1 MIFIGLKYKFLE
13 KGIAVVNASDPI
25 PAVVESDATGD
36 VKNIFDDIKNVT
48 GVDVVNLVWR
58 RLAITQNALP
68 YLWKVLRPAYESGFI
83 SHQAVE
89 FQNQLVIPKL
99 PKFKGE
105 ILFASGVDNLGK
117 MTINNI
123 LASYNRTNATNLI
136 ALQAALINLNGGED
150 VALEPIQKKLAGDN
164 LLPMPRLPALSDLN
178 PKIISLVEELNS
190 FGEEDGKII
199 ASMYRHLAYWPNY
212 LALIKIALE
221 PIASTGELKRAIEKS
236 REQSAKKAIYL
247 SKFLAPFPPST
258 SSSCF
263 SEIKSVLELFTRHPL
278 SKMVVI
284 CGMLIEAL
292 EK

>member
-1 MIFIGLKYKFLE
+1 MV
-13 KGIAVVNASDPI
+13 VVNASDPI

-36 VKNIFDDIKNVT
+36 IKNIFDDIKNVT

-58 RLAITQNALP
+58 RLALTQNALP
-68 YLWKVLRPAYESGFI
+68 HLWAVLRPAYENGFI
-83 SHQAVE
+83 NQQAVE
-89 FQNQLVIPKL
+89 FQNHLAIPKL
-99 PKFKGE
+99 PKFTDE
-105 ILFASGVDNLGK
+105 VLFASGIDNLGK

-123 LASYNRTNATNLI
+123 LASYNRTNTVNVI
-136 ALQAALINLNGGED
+136 ALQAALIALTGGED
-150 VALEPIQKKLAGDN
+150 GAIEQTHKKVGGDS
-164 LLPMPRLPALSDLN
+164 LLPMPRLPAISDLN
-178 PKIISLVEELNS
+178 PIIISLVEDLNS
-190 FGEEDGKII
+190 LGEEDGTII

-221 PIASTGELKRAIEKS
+221 PIASSGELKKAIEKS
-236 REQSAKKAIYL
+236 REQSANKALFL
-247 SKFLAPFPPST
+247 SKFLTPFPSNI

-263 SEIKSVLELFTRHPL
+263 NEIKSVLELFTRHPL

>member
-1 MIFIGLKYKFLE
+1 M
-13 KGIAVVNASDPI
+13 NASDPI
-25 PAVVESDATGD
+25 PAIVESDATGD
-36 VKNIFDDIKNVT
+36 IKNIFDDIKNVT

-68 YLWKVLRPAYESGFI
+68 YLWDVLRPAYESGFI

-99 PKFKGE
+99 PKFKDE
-105 ILFASGVDNLGK
+105 ILFASGIDNLGK

-123 LASYNRTNATNLI
+123 LASYNRTNAANLI
-136 ALQAALINLNGGED
+136 ALQAALINLNGGEN
-150 VALEPIQKKLAGDN
+150 VALEPIQKKLAGDI
-164 LLPMPRLPALSDLN
+164 LLPMPRLPAISDLN
-178 PKIISLVEELNS
+178 PNIISLVKELNS
-190 FGEEDGKII
+190 FGEEDGTII
-199 ASMYRHLAYWPNY
+199 ASMYRHLAYWPNF

-221 PIASTGELKRAIEKS
+221 PIALSGELKRAIENS

-247 SKFLAPFPPST
+247 SKFLEPFPEST
-258 SSSCF
+258 SSLCF
-263 SEIKSVLELFTRHPL
+263 KEIKNVLELFTRHPL

>member
-1 MIFIGLKYKFLE
+1 M
-13 KGIAVVNASDPI
+13 NASDPI
-25 PAVVESDATGD
+25 PAVVENDATGD

-68 YLWKVLRPAYESGFI
+68 YLWNVLRPAYESGFI
-83 SHQAVE
+83 SHQAEE

-99 PKFKGE
+99 PKFKDE
-105 ILFASGVDNLGK
+105 ILFASGIDNLGK

-123 LASYNRTNATNLI
+123 LASYNRTNAANLI
-136 ALQAALINLNGGED
+136 ALQAALINLNGGEN
-150 VALEPIQKKLAGDN
+150 VALEPIQKKLESDI
-164 LLPMPRLPALSDLN
+164 LLPMPRLPAISDLN
-178 PKIISLVEELNS
+178 PNIISLVEELNS
-190 FGEEDGKII
+190 FGEEDGTII

-221 PIASTGELKRAIEKS
+221 PIASSGELKRAIEKS
-236 REQSAKKAIYL
+236 RKQSAKKAISL
-247 SKFLAPFPPST
+247 SKFLEPFPESA

-263 SEIKSVLELFTRHPL
+263 KEIKNVLELFTRHPL

>member
-1 MIFIGLKYKFLE
+1 M
-13 KGIAVVNASDPI
+13 NASDPI

-36 VKNIFDDIKNVT
+36 IKNIFDDIKNVT

-58 RLAITQNALP
+58 RLALTQNALP
-68 YLWKVLRPAYESGFI
+68 YLWDVLRPVYESGFI
-83 SHQAVE
+83 SNQAEE

-99 PKFKGE
+99 PKFKDE
-105 ILFASGVDNLGK
+105 ILFASGIDNLGK

-123 LASYNRTNATNLI
+123 LASYNRTNAANLI
-136 ALQAALINLNGGED
+136 ALQAALINLNGGEN
-150 VALEPIQKKLAGDN
+150 VALEPIQKKLARDI
-164 LLPMPRLPALSDLN
+164 LLPMPRLPAISDLN
-178 PKIISLVEELNS
+178 PNIISLVEELNS
-190 FGEEDGKII
+190 FGEEDGTII

-221 PIASTGELKRAIEKS
+221 PIASSGELKRAIEKS
-236 REQSAKKAIYL
+236 REQSAKKAISL
-247 SKFLAPFPPST
+247 SKFLEPFPESA

-263 SEIKSVLELFTRHPL
+263 KEIKNVLELFTRHPL

>member
-1 MIFIGLKYKFLE
+1 M
-13 KGIAVVNASDPI
+13 NASDPI

-68 YLWKVLRPAYESGFI
+68 YLWDILRPAYESGFI

-99 PKFKGE
+99 PKFKDE
-105 ILFASGVDNLGK
+105 ILFASGIDNLGK

-136 ALQAALINLNGGED
+136 ALQAALITLNGGEN
-150 VALEPIQKKLAGDN
+150 VAIEPIQKKLAGDN

-190 FGEEDGKII
+190 FGEEDGTII

-221 PIASTGELKRAIEKS
+221 PIASSGELKRAIEKS
-236 REQSAKKAIYL
+236 REQSAKKAISL
-247 SKFLAPFPPST
+247 SKILAPFPLST
-258 SSSCF
+258 SSSCIN
-263 SEIKSVLELFTRHPL
+263 EIKSVLELFTRHPL

>member
-1 MIFIGLKYKFLE
+1 M
-13 KGIAVVNASDPI
+13 NASDPI
-25 PAVVESDATGD
+25 PAIVESDATGD
-36 VKNIFDDIKNVT
+36 IKNIFDDIKNVT

-68 YLWKVLRPAYESGFI
+68 YLWDVLRPAYESGFI

-99 PKFKGE
+99 PKFKDE
-105 ILFASGVDNLGK
+105 ILFASGIDNLGK

-123 LASYNRTNATNLI
+123 LASYNRTNAANLI
-136 ALQAALINLNGGED
+136 ALQAALINLNGGEN
-150 VALEPIQKKLAGDN
+150 VALEPIQKKLAGDI
-164 LLPMPRLPALSDLN
+164 LLPMPRLPAISDLN
-178 PKIISLVEELNS
+178 PNIISLVKELNS
-190 FGEEDGKII
+190 FGEEDGTII
-199 ASMYRHLAYWPNY
+199 ASMYRHLAYWPNF

-221 PIASTGELKRAIEKS
+221 PIASSGELKRAIEKS
-236 REQSAKKAIYL
+236 REHAAKKAITL
-247 SKFLAPFPPST
+247 SKFLEPFPESV

-263 SEIKSVLELFTRHPL
+263 KEIKNVLELFTKHPL

>member
-1 MIFIGLKYKFLE
+1 M
-13 KGIAVVNASDPI
+13 NASDPI
-25 PAVVESDATGD
+25 PAVVESDATGE

-68 YLWKVLRPAYESGFI
+68 YLWDVLRPAYESGFI

-99 PKFKGE
+99 PKFKDE
-105 ILFASGVDNLGK
+105 ILFASGIDNLGK

-136 ALQAALINLNGGED
+136 ALQAALINLNGGEN

-190 FGEEDGKII
+190 FGEEDGTII

-221 PIASTGELKRAIEKS
+221 PIASSGELKSAIEKS
-236 REQSAKKAIYL
+236 REQSAKKAISL
-247 SKFLAPFPPST
+247 SKILAPFPLST
-258 SSSCF
+258 SFSCIN
-263 SEIKSVLELFTRHPL
+263 EIKSVLELFTRHPL

>member
-1 MIFIGLKYKFLE
+1 M
-13 KGIAVVNASDPI
+13 NASDPI

-36 VKNIFDDIKNVT
+36 IKNIFDDIKNVT

-68 YLWKVLRPAYESGFI
+68 YLWDVLRPAYESGFI

-99 PKFKGE
+99 PKFKDE
-105 ILFASGVDNLGK
+105 ILFASGIDNLGK

-123 LASYNRTNATNLI
+123 LASYNRTNAANLI
-136 ALQAALINLNGGED
+136 ALQAALINLNGGEN
-150 VALEPIQKKLAGDN
+150 VALEPIQKKLARDI
-164 LLPMPRLPALSDLN
+164 LLPMPRLPAISDLN
-178 PKIISLVEELNS
+178 PNIISLVEELNS
-190 FGEEDGKII
+190 FGEEDGTII

-221 PIASTGELKRAIEKS
+221 PIASSGELKRAIEKS
-236 REQSAKKAIYL
+236 RKQSAKKAISL
-247 SKFLAPFPPST
+247 SKFLEPFPESA

-263 SEIKSVLELFTRHPL
+263 KEIKNVLELFTRHPL